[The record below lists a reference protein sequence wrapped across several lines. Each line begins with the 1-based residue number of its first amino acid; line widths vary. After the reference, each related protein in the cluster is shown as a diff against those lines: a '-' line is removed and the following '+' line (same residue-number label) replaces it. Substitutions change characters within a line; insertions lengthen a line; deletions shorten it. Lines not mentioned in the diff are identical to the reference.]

1 MNLHQGKLQN
11 QYTRVNGLSMFARVF
26 AQDLPED
33 APVVILVHGL
43 VLASRYMIPT
53 AELLASKYRITHSS
67 AGLFSGRFTSRH
79 SHDTDSFVRP
89 HRPQG
94 EGF

>member
-11 QYTRVNGLSMFARVF
+11 QYTRVNNLSMFARVF
-26 AQDLPED
+26 AEDLPQD

-53 AELLASKYRITHSS
+53 AELLASKYRVYVPDFPGYGDSDKPDEVLELPELAS
-67 AGLFSGRFTSRH
+67 AF
-79 SHDTDSFVRP
+79 
-89 HRPQG
+89 
-94 EGF
+94 